1 MKYYKDS
8 ELTAVDIDCTIDGK
22 QYTAKVDL
30 KGVSNIQEVYSEI
43 LNVLGL
49 RGKYN
54 KNDIRID
61 DVFGDII
68 NDAGFP
74 LDTYVEYGEGTTED
88 QLIGF
93 INSGVFNLP
102 KYKF

>member
-43 LNVLGL
+43 LNV
-49 RGKYN
+49 
-54 KNDIRID
+54 IWMM
-61 DVFGDII
+61 II
-68 NDAGFP
+68 P
-74 LDTYVEYGEGTTED
+74 L
-88 QLIGF
+88 L
-93 INSGVFNLP
+93 
-102 KYKF
+102 